1 MHLVSLGPRHGEHP
15 GVLLEPGKGLDL
27 TRLEGY
33 FFSSWRRIFQ
43 ENRLDELRELLINE
57 DWPASAIVDP
67 DRVGW
72 APPLPDPSKIICL
85 GRNYRA
91 HAEEQA
97 KPLPARPLL
106 FPKLPSALIGHG
118 APIPLPDPAIEDR
131 VDYEA
136 ELAVVIGRRAR
147 GVSEAEA
154 LGFVA
159 GYTILNDISGRRTQ
173 RAEKQWLRA
182 KGFDGFAP
190 CGPWIVSADEI
201 LDPQALSI
209 ECRVNGE
216 LRQSSN
222 TAEMIFSVAYLIAY
236 LSATMTLEP
245 GDIISTGTP
254 GGVGE
259 HRDPPVF
266 LQDGDVVT
274 CSIAGIGSLENP
286 VSSS

>member
-1 MHLVSLGPRHGEHP
+1 MRLVSLGSRHGERP
-15 GVLLEPGKGLDL
+15 GLFLEAGKVLDL
-27 TRLEGY
+27 TRLEGDY
-33 FFSSWRRIFQ
+33 FSSWQQVFA
-43 ENRLDELRELLINE
+43 ENRLDELRELFIRE
-57 DWPASAIVDP
+57 HWPESALVDP
-67 DRVGW
+67 DREGW

-97 KPLPARPLL
+97 KPLPERPML
-106 FPKLPSALIGHG
+106 FPKLPSALIGQG
-118 APIPLPDPAIEDR
+118 APIPLPDPTIEDR

-147 GVSEAEA
+147 NVSEAEA
-154 LGFVA
+154 LEAVA
-159 GYTILNDISGRRTQ
+159 GYTILNDVSGRRTQ

-190 CGPWIVSADEI
+190 CGPWIVTADEI
-201 LDPQALSI
+201 PDPQALAI

-216 LRQSSN
+216 LRQSSD
-222 TAEMIFSVAYLIAY
+222 TGKMIFPVTFLIAH

-266 LQDGDVVT
+266 LKDGDVVT
-274 CSIAGIGSLENP
+274 CSIEGIGSLENP
-286 VSSS
+286 VRK